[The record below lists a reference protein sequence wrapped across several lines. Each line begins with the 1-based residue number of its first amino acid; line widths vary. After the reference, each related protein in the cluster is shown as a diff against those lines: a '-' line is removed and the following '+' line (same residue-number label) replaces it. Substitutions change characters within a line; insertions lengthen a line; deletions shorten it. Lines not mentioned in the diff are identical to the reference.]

1 MERNSLMM
9 RDRTSYEPRRVALF
23 GPYVSRNLGDTAT
36 QLAVIQNLR
45 QRRPDLQILGVAPE
59 PDDTLRSLGI
69 AAFPLTGYGPVAGD
83 LAPYKD
89 LPSAAQ
95 SDVWRRPYSLFVVR
109 RIARFVRTLDLFVVS
124 GGGQLDDFW
133 GGAWGHPW
141 SMLLW
146 TALARRYGVPV
157 VYLAVGLDGLKAPLS
172 RRFSLLA
179 LHLANRRLFRDVRSY
194 EQLQA
199 LGLVKPSSVCPDLAF
214 SLKVGMPKIPNTPHH
229 QRSFAV
235 ISPISRKTWSHQET
249 DIHVRYMSALADVG
263 RELAGR
269 GCALKIVCSQTVMDL
284 DDAHA
289 LAQKLRNTGV
299 TEVEVH
305 DAPRVA
311 DFIQSVHGAELV
323 VASRLHA
330 VILSLVAECPVLA
343 VAHLDKV
350 RAVMNDIGL
359 DGYCLPLRQI
369 DSVRLCELAC
379 RALERSQEL
388 RQHVKREVAD
398 FRIRLENIFDELATL
413 SDAQASLCN

>member
-1 MERNSLMM
+1 MERNSK
-9 RDRTSYEPRRVALF
+9 RRASGSPRRVGLF

-45 QRRPDLQILGVAPE
+45 QRRPDLQILGIAPE

-69 AAFPLTGYGPVAGD
+69 AAFPLSGYGPIAGD
-83 LAPYKD
+83 LAPYED

-95 SDVWRRPYSLFVVR
+95 SDVWRRPYSPVVLR
-109 RIARFVRTLDLFVVS
+109 RIARFVRTLDLLIIS

-133 GGAWGHPW
+133 GGAWAHPW
-141 SMLLW
+141 SMLVW
-146 TALARRYGVPV
+146 TAMARRYGIPV
-157 VYLAVGLDGLKAPLS
+157 VYLAVGLDGLEAALS

-179 LHLANRRLFRDVRSY
+179 LNMATRRLFRDTRSL
-194 EQLQA
+194 EELQA
-199 LGLVKPSSVCPDLAF
+199 QGLVKPSSVCPDLAF
-214 SLKVGMPKIPNTPHH
+214 SLNVET
-229 QRSFAV
+229 QALDLRQSFAV

-249 DIHVRYMSALADVG
+249 DIHGRYMAALADVG

-289 LAQKLRNTGV
+289 LAKRLQDDGV
-299 TEVEVH
+299 AGVVVH

-311 DFIQSVHGAELV
+311 DFVESVRGADLV

-350 RAVMNDIGL
+350 RAVMDDIGHAS
-359 DGYCLPLRQI
+359 YCLPLQQI
-369 DSVRLCELAC
+369 ESGPLRELAC
-379 RALERSQEL
+379 QALDRSHEL
-388 RQHVKREVAD
+388 RQHIKREVAG
-398 FRIRLENIFDELATL
+398 FRTRLENIFDEMATL
-413 SDAQASLCN
+413 SDAPASLGK